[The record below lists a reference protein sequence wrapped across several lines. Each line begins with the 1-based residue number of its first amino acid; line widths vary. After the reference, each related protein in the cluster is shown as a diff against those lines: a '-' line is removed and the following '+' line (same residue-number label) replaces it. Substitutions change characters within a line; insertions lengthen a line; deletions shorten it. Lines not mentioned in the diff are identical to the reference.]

1 MKGQSFS
8 VEHVARVRVSAA
20 LASLAEVLDHLR
32 WGRNPRWERAASA
45 SPECAEREGTSHH
58 KEQVMKTSIAMPKI
72 SSSDV
77 LDALGLER
85 RRTTSRR
92 VAASLG
98 LTALG
103 AVLGAGA
110 MLLGIAMLGHEHQAA

>member
-1 MKGQSFS
+1 
-8 VEHVARVRVSAA
+8 
-20 LASLAEVLDHLR
+20 
-32 WGRNPRWERAASA
+32 
-45 SPECAEREGTSHH
+45 
-58 KEQVMKTSIAMPKI
+58 MKTSIAMPKI

-85 RRTTSRR
+85 RRTTGRR